1 MKHNFLFLFCVMEII
16 SLLKLGEN
24 ILELMSKNDIKVTD
38 YKYISLYDKY
48 LKLREERCKY
58 WYAIKVLSEEYEISE
73 SAVCRLIRKF
83 SKNVDF

>member
-1 MKHNFLFLFCVMEII
+1 MEII

-38 YKYISLYDKY
+38 YKYISMYDKY
-48 LKLREERCKY
+48 VKLREEHCKY
-58 WYAIKVLSEEYEISE
+58 WYVIKILSEEYKISE

-83 SKNVDF
+83 SKSVDF